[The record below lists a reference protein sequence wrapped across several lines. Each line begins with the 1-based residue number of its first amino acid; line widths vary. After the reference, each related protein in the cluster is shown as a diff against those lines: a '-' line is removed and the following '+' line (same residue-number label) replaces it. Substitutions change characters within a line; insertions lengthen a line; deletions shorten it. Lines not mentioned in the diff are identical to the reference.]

1 MAGKFNL
8 PEDEL
13 EAELLDTDDDVAE
26 VALVAGFLD
35 LFAFT
40 MELPKKMTK
49 FFKTG
54 NFRELRGTSENFRE
68 SLGILGNFWELLGIF
83 WNF

>member
-1 MAGKFNL
+1 MARIVMDSILTENFKNFKNFWRENFKL

-54 NFRELRGTSENFRE
+54 IFRNLRGT
-68 SLGILGNFWELLGIF
+68 
-83 WNF
+83 

>member
-40 MELPKKMTK
+40 MELPKK
-49 FFKTG
+49 
-54 NFRELRGTSENFRE
+54 NDE
-68 SLGILGNFWELLGIF
+68 IF
-83 WNF
+83 